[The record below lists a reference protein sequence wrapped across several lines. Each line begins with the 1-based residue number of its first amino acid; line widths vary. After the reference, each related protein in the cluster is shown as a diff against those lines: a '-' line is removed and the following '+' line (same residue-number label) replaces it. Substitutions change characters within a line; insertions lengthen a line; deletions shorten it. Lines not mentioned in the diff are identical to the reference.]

1 MRPHLQSAVSGEPE
15 IPFVDPEE
23 ARTGLLL
30 FAPADTGPTFP
41 DELAA
46 VLATGA
52 VAALVLADASP
63 FSRGARERCRA
74 AGVACLALDDP
85 ELARMLRADGV
96 HLGNPTAVPEVRRR
110 LGTSALIGAD
120 CGRSRHAAMVA
131 GEEGADYVMFGVEP
145 GRHDA
150 VPLLAELCGW
160 WTGLF
165 VLPCAVDLRGLDA
178 DPAALAGAGA
188 DFVAVRE
195 AVWQHPAGAARG
207 ALDLRRRLDEGL
219 GQRQGSP

>member
-1 MRPHLQSAVSGEPE
+1 MSGEPE
-15 IPFVDPEE
+15 GPWISPEE

-30 FAPADTGPTFP
+30 WAPADPGPAFP

-46 VLATGA
+46 ALATGA
-52 VAALVLADASP
+52 AAAVVIGAADSV
-63 FSRGARERCRA
+63 SRTARDRCRSS
-74 AGVACLALDDP
+74 GVACLALNDP
-85 ELARMLRADGV
+85 ELARTLRADGV
-96 HLGNPTAVPEVRRR
+96 HLGDAAGVPEARRR
-110 LGTSALIGAD
+110 LGTGALIGAD

>member
-1 MRPHLQSAVSGEPE
+1 MSGEPE
-15 IPFVDPEE
+15 GPWIDPEE

-30 FAPADTGPTFP
+30 FEPTDPGPAFP

-46 VLATGA
+46 ALAAGAAAAVVLGA
-52 VAALVLADASP
+52 ADPVSRAARD
-63 FSRGARERCRA
+63 RCRA

-85 ELARMLRADGV
+85 ELARTLRADGV
-96 HLGNPTAVPEVRRR
+96 HLGDPAGVPEARRR
-110 LGTSALIGAD
+110 LGTGALIGVD

-150 VPLLAELCGW
+150 VSLLAELCGW
-160 WTGLF
+160 WSGLF

-178 DPAALAGAGA
+178 DPAALAAAGA

-195 AVWQHPAGAARG
+195 AVWRHPGGAAEA
-207 ALDLRRRLDEGL
+207 ALELRRRLDEGL